1 MAGKAVVINS
11 STGTGASVSFTS
23 SGFGTPTGAII
34 FWSAATSSNADTD
47 GARSAVT
54 VWAGSNTGSVG
65 GISQDN
71 TSKTTSRSITYSSLR
86 QNSPSSPANADF
98 VGTVSTTTDGITIS
112 FSDSPDAD
120 YKVTVILF
128 GGDAVCSAAATDYGS
143 LTTGGTYSY
152 TGASAT
158 PDVVFISASGS
169 STVNSDSARAFF
181 NLGFAVND
189 GAASQRCFLW
199 NEVGNQ
205 NDSVIELIARN
216 NAIVSNN
223 DGTNYLQLSAF
234 TESGFTLTSVNA
246 TNLTG
251 IVLTISGLSDFSL
264 NDTAMPASTG
274 TTSFTGPGFAPDLVL
289 SVQSGLPAYNTF
301 YNTQNLNLT
310 IGASDGTTTG
320 GVAVYGT
327 DGAATTDTANRH
339 NTTLGT
345 SDQTTAAEQW
355 NYTLDSFD
363 ADGYNFNYTE
373 VGTSGDIGFT
383 LAIQFE
389 SAVTPITG
397 YWAMDGVFEL

>member
-23 SGFGTPTGAII
+23 SSFGTPTGAII
-34 FWSAATSSNADTD
+34 FWSAATSSNADTAH
-47 GARSAVT
+47 ARSAVT
-54 VWAGSNTGSVG
+54 VWAGSNAGSVYAASVDNSAKTNTAY
-65 GISQDN
+65 GIFSDVYCY
-71 TSKTTSRSITYSSLR
+71 TAGTLAIDFIGSISTTS
-86 QNSPSSPANADF
+86 
-98 VGTVSTTTDGITIS
+98 DGITVS
-112 FSDSPDAD
+112 FSNSPDAD

-128 GGDAVCSAAATDYGS
+128 GGDAVCSAQAVDYGS
-143 LTTGGTYSY
+143 LSDGGTYSY
-152 TGASAT
+152 TGASAA
-158 PDVVFISASGS
+158 PDVVFIGS
-169 STVNSDSARAFF
+169 SWQVGLNAHGDGRAFF
-181 NLGFAVND
+181 SFGIGVND
-189 GAASQRCFLW
+189 GTQTQRSVFWHENDNYNDASPDTLT
-199 NEVGNQ
+199 
-205 NDSVIELIARN
+205 RN
-216 NAIVSNN
+216 NAIALTHSS
-223 DGTNYLQLSAF
+223 TNYLS
-234 TESGFTLTSVNA
+234 LTSFTATGFVLTCTGSVNC
-246 TNLTG
+246 TG

-264 NDTAMPASTG
+264 NDTAMPAATG

-301 YNTQNLNLT
+301 YTTQDLNLT

-345 SDQTTAAEQW
+345 SNQTTAAEQW

-383 LAIQFE
+383 LAMK
-389 SAVTPITG
+389 
-397 YWAMDGVFEL
+397 W